1 MGIFDSIFGKKK
13 KVSTTPAVKV
23 EREIYDQKPVVSA
36 DKREILLKYADTGRP
51 VVVVGGDFNGKTIVV
66 VSKPS
71 KSPDY
76 TCDGKSYPV
85 VTVDRLTIGTYEQV
99 SFRSD
104 IPQEEIDRL
113 LEIDKQRCEAAEK
126 EKEEFEANKYKSGY
140 EAHRYMRP
148 VAQPTKRKPVTPAK
162 PKPDSTKEEEEEE
175 FQIYTLDADGN
186 EIPIEKPKPKPEPT
200 LESAWMTD
208 EEFEQS
214 RKNQIKEAH
223 FDLVLPEEDHY
234 IYKLNQLIAT
244 LPEFD
249 FYNGDN
255 DEEVSEDHPSVV
267 AIRALQKQADE
278 FMAQGEIFEKE
289 EEWSTAAECYEYL
302 VIRRYWNPQPYTK
315 LLALYSKASLHVS
328 VKQKMQ
334 SLVINFFRDRREKMK
349 SELLRL
355 AEKYDSTIY
364 AEKCIKEGE
373 CVTYYDG
380 IYGIYNPYPVVEEVL
395 LNIM

>member
-66 VSKPS
+66 VGKPS

-140 EAHRYMRP
+140 EVHRYMRP

-302 VIRRYWNPQPYTK
+302 VIRR
-315 LLALYSKASLHVS
+315 
-328 VKQKMQ
+328 
-334 SLVINFFRDRREKMK
+334 
-349 SELLRL
+349 
-355 AEKYDSTIY
+355 
-364 AEKCIKEGE
+364 
-373 CVTYYDG
+373 
-380 IYGIYNPYPVVEEVL
+380 
-395 LNIM
+395 